1 MAKVQVVNQKGEKV
15 KDLTLKDSV
24 WNIEVNEAVMHD
36 AIILA
41 QASLRQGTASTKTR
55 SEVSG
60 GGRKPYKQKGTG
72 NARQGSTRSPQW
84 PGGGIVFGPKPRNYD
99 KKQNKKERRLA
110 LKSALTSKFK
120 DKELIVVDTL
130 NMDTN
135 KTKSFNEMLKN
146 FKVTGKAVVVYA
158 DDNENLFLASRN
170 NQNVAVLSYDEI
182 NVLDL
187 VASNYL
193 VIDESSVNKIEEK
206 SETLKLQNVYVFKVN
221 KKANK
226 TQIKNEI
233 EKRFGVKVLNVNTL
247 NAVQKKRRVG
257 RYTGLA
263 AAYKKAYVKLAE
275 GSSIEY

>member
-1 MAKVQVVNQKGEKV
+1 MAKVQVLNQKGEKV

-24 WNIEVNEAVMHD
+24 WNVEINEAVMHD
-36 AIILA
+36 AIVLA

-120 DKELIVVDTL
+120 DKELVVVESL
-130 NMDTN
+130 NMETN
-135 KTKSFNEMLKN
+135 KTKNFNEMLKN
-146 FKVTGKAVVVYA
+146 LKIEGKALVVYSE
-158 DDNENLFLASRN
+158 DNYNLFLSSRN
-170 NQNVAVLSYDEI
+170 NQNVAVLSFDEI

-187 VASNYL
+187 VATNYL
-193 VIDESSVNKIEEK
+193 LIDESSVKKIEE
-206 SETLKLQNVYVFKVN
+206 
-221 KKANK
+221 
-226 TQIKNEI
+226 
-233 EKRFGVKVLNVNTL
+233 VLN
-247 NAVQKKRRVG
+247 
-257 RYTGLA
+257 
-263 AAYKKAYVKLAE
+263 
-275 GSSIEY
+275 